1 MADDFMESAAPYFR
15 QTDTQFSSTAM
26 RISALCILLPLPLL
40 HYGGRVIL
48 MAIFGILTAV
58 GSEALW
64 NYLAER
70 SQTVYDLT
78 AVETG
83 LACAMLMPACAHY
96 QLVIFAAACAIL
108 IGKMPFGGRFRTPF
122 VPAAVGY
129 GLAAV
134 CFHAETFTYSQLNEN
149 VTAKLFAFGSN
160 DSLPAAYSQLALL
173 RQGKDPF
180 THINEYLLGE
190 VAGPLGTTSVVLLAI
205 AAIWLLIGGN
215 LAWQCVIS
223 FSAAV
228 ALVSFGVPYHTV
240 STFMY
245 VVYDLLG
252 GSTLFACI
260 FMAAYPNYCP
270 KLATARYIW
279 GAICGGLAVLIQH
292 FSAVEAGGVF
302 AVLIMSPFADL
313 FDRMVW
319 HFRRRGI
326 SYRSVKKRM
335 GQRLRYRM
343 KTQQERELDEFKE
356 KPQNDD

>member
-1 MADDFMESAAPYFR
+1 MQSAAPYFR
-15 QTDTQFSSTAM
+15 QSDTQVYSTVQ
-26 RISALCILLPLPLL
+26 RISALCILLPLPLV
-40 HYGGRVIL
+40 HYGGRVIF
-48 MAIFGILTAV
+48 MVIFGILTAV

-64 NYLAER
+64 NAVAKR
-70 SQTVYDLT
+70 KQTLYDMT

-83 LACAMLMPACAHY
+83 LACALLMPACAHY
-96 QLVIFAAACAIL
+96 QLVIFAAAAAML

-134 CFHAETFTYSQLNEN
+134 CFPHETFTYSQLNEN
-149 VTAKLFAFGSN
+149 VTAKLFAFNYN
-160 DSLPAAYSQLALL
+160 DSLQPAYSQLALL
-173 RQGKDPF
+173 RKGIDPF

-205 AAIWLLIGGN
+205 AAVWLLAGGN

-228 ALVSFGVPYHTV
+228 AVVSFAVPYHTA

-245 VVYDLLG
+245 IVYDLLG
-252 GSTLFACI
+252 GSTFFSCI
-260 FMAAYPNYCP
+260 FLAAYPNYCP
-270 KLATARYIW
+270 KLATARYMW
-279 GAICGGLAVLIQH
+279 GAVCGGLAVLIQH
-292 FSAVEAGGVF
+292 FAASPGGEAGGLF
-302 AVLIMSPFADL
+302 AVLIMTPFSDA

-319 HFRRRGI
+319 HFGSRGI
-326 SYRSVKKRM
+326 SYRTVKKSL
-335 GQRLRYRM
+335 GKKLSDRM

-356 KPQNDD
+356 TQ